1 VCIARRRQRPS
12 KQTLLIDLG
21 SGHFTMGGMLNGAS
35 GGPPTTGD
43 PCRCLGG
50 VGSGGGQAGL
60 PASVAQSGAGSSLGT
75 KGIDCEAAAA
85 DAGETAISPDAAS
98 NTDNTATVA
107 MPDDFVLQ
115 RIPSLLSA
123 RNLGLTRLTPNR
135 RTHREGKFCQLSDCW
150 ESCGSTWFWP
160 SITDPA
166 IHSGLRRVDVFSA
179 PAAPRYVP
187 AVAGAPHRATDQ
199 LESL

>member
-1 VCIARRRQRPS
+1 MVCIAGRCRGRRSWLRTYCWQCLLGDAASSLSIDWAASAS
-12 KQTLLIDLG
+12 KAFQANAFDLG
-21 SGHFTMGGMLNGAS
+21 SAHFTMGGMLNGAS

-50 VGSGGGQAGL
+50 FGSGGGQAGL

-75 KGIDCEAAAA
+75 KGIDWEAAAA
-85 DAGETAISPDAAS
+85 DAGGTAISPGAAS
-98 NTDNTATVA
+98 NTNNIATVA

-135 RTHREGKFCQLSDCW
+135 RTHRE
-150 ESCGSTWFWP
+150 
-160 SITDPA
+160 
-166 IHSGLRRVDVFSA
+166 V
-179 PAAPRYVP
+179 
-187 AVAGAPHRATDQ
+187 
-199 LESL
+199 